1 LTKSEKVVGWIKNAM
16 KKYIKF
22 LILVVFVIGDFYF
35 VGPFYQE
42 IVVGGDFNF
51 SHMFIGIAL
60 LLMAGGVD
68 AVRKVYYGVSKG
80 EAIDMFLGG
89 GIAIIGVGIFLL
101 TLFIS

>member
-1 LTKSEKVVGWIKNAM
+1 MQKF
-16 KKYIKF
+16 IKF
-22 LILVVFVIGDFYF
+22 LILVSFAIGVFFSI
-35 VGPFYQE
+35 GPFYQK
-42 IVVGGDFNF
+42 IIFGGDFNF
-51 SHMFIGIAL
+51 PHMFIGIAL

-68 AVRKVYYGVSKG
+68 AVRKVYYGVSEG